1 MSVVSIISHV
11 ITSHIQL
18 YHEKSVKKIETT
30 EGHRGIQLTSRTYSC
45 KLHKTIRSLV
55 CLNYVMDIQKS
66 QPLTP
71 SKIPT
76 HGVTLKSILIA
87 SILIPI
93 NCYWVI
99 EMEVIRYSGH
109 PVTISLFFN
118 VIFSLLVV
126 MSFNQLL
133 KRFIPR
139 LALIQSELVI
149 VYLMLSIASGIT
161 GHDMLEILV
170 PMLGH
175 AFRFA
180 TPENE
185 WQQLFLPFLPE
196 WLTVSDDKL
205 LQGYYEGDLS
215 LYTLDTL
222 LRWTTPILWWTS
234 FITVLVFGML
244 CINIIIRKQWIEYE
258 KLSYPIIQLPLQM
271 TETHSNRFFRNRLMW
286 IGFAVAGGLTLWNGM
301 SYLYPFLPELPTR
314 NRSYTVFTES
324 PWNAMGRIPFSL
336 YPFAIG
342 LGFFIPL
349 DLSFS
354 CWFFFWY
361 WRILRVVG
369 AVFGFRNLP
378 GFPYMNE
385 QASGGYLALCVLAL
399 WTSRRHLM
407 QVGRLLFIKNN
418 SAEGNDIPV
427 SYRFAVIGII
437 AVLGFLVMF
446 SYYGGANLCIMIA
459 FFVIYY
465 MISIAI
471 TRMRAE
477 LGTPVH
483 DLHHSG
489 PDQILTRT
497 VGTRRLG
504 RGNLV
509 MFSMFWFIN
518 RAYRSHP
525 MPHQLEGFKII
536 ERTNMTM
543 HRIIFALMFATV
555 LGSLAGFWALIDRG
569 YQLGMETR
577 AASPSLTAFGIE
589 PYRRL
594 TGWLQTPSD
603 TLIPESSF
611 MGLGILQTT
620 ILMLFRMR
628 FVWWPFH
635 PAGFAISTS
644 WGMNVTWGCLFMSW
658 LIKLIILKYGGPVK
672 YRMIAPLFLGLILG
686 EFTIGS
692 TWTIIGIIAGVPTYG
707 FWV

>member
-1 MSVVSIISHV
+1 MEGGFTERHFIHQIRLNEPQGIIKKFE
-11 ITSHIQL
+11 TS
-18 YHEKSVKKIETT
+18 SS
-30 EGHRGIQLTSRTYSC
+30 LTSSR
-45 KLHKTIRSLV
+45 
-55 CLNYVMDIQKS
+55 
-66 QPLTP
+66 
-71 SKIPT
+71 IPA

-87 SILIPI
+87 VVLIPI

-118 VIFSLLVV
+118 VIFSLFMVIGV
-126 MSFNQLL
+126 NYLL
-133 KRFIPR
+133 RRFVPS
-139 LALIQSELVI
+139 LALAQSELVI
-149 VYLMLSIASGIT
+149 VYLMLSIASGVT

-175 AFRFA
+175 ASRFA

-185 WQQLFLPFLPE
+185 WQQLFVPFLPK
-196 WLTVSDDKL
+196 WLTISDTTL
-205 LQGYYEGDLS
+205 LHGYYEGELP
-215 LYTLDTL
+215 LYTAETL
-222 LRWTTPILWWTS
+222 LGWATPVLWWTA
-234 FITVLVFGML
+234 FITVLIFGML
-244 CINIIIRKQWIEYE
+244 CINIIVRKQWIEHE
-258 KLSYPIIQLPLQM
+258 KLSYPIIQLPLQL
-271 TETHSNRFFRNRLMW
+271 TETPQNRLFQNKLMW
-286 IGFAVAGGLTLWNGM
+286 LGFGIAGALALWNGVNF
-301 SYLYPFLPELPTR
+301 LYPILPELRTR
-314 NRSYTVFTES
+314 VRSFQIFTES

-361 WRILRVVG
+361 WRFMRVLGAALGLRS
-369 AVFGFRNLP
+369 LP
-378 GFPYMNE
+378 RFPYMNE
-385 QASGGYLALCVLAL
+385 QAAGGYLALCVLAI
-399 WTSRRHLM
+399 WASRRHLLHVA
-407 QVGRLLFIKNN
+407 QTVVGLNTQQDNTVRVQASTGLQDNA
-418 SAEGNDIPV
+418 SGRETQEPM
-427 SYRFAVIGII
+427 SYRGATLGLI
-437 AVLGFLVMF
+437 AVMVFLVLF
-446 SYYGGANLCIMIA
+446 CYYGGAELWVMFL

-483 DLHHSG
+483 DLHYSG
-489 PDQILTRT
+489 PDEILTRT

-504 RGNLV
+504 RGNLI

-518 RAYRSHP
+518 RAHRSHP
-525 MPHQLEGFKII
+525 MPHQLEGFKIV

-543 HRIIFALMFATV
+543 NRIIFALTLATI

-569 YQLGMETR
+569 YRLGMEVR
-577 AASPSLTAFGIE
+577 AYWPSLSAFGIE

-594 TGWLQTPSD
+594 ARWMQAPEA
-603 TLIPESSF
+603 TLIPESGF
-611 MGLGILQTT
+611 MGIGFLLTT
-620 ILMLFRMR
+620 VLMFFRMR

-644 WGMNVTWGCLFMSW
+644 WGMHVTWSCLFMSW
-658 LIKLIILKYGGPVK
+658 LIKWLILQYGGVLRHRK
-672 YRMIAPLFLGLILG
+672 IAPFFLGLILG
-686 EFTIGS
+686 EFTVGS
-692 TWTIIGIIAGVPTYG
+692 LWTILGIIAGIPTYG

>member
-1 MSVVSIISHV
+1 MLEKKQIYFLFVKCTQLLTTLSIYA
-11 ITSHIQL
+11 TLCENQR
-18 YHEKSVKKIETT
+18 ETDAA
-30 EGHRGIQLTSRTYSC
+30 RQ
-45 KLHKTIRSLV
+45 
-55 CLNYVMDIQKS
+55 NNMKS
-66 QPLTP
+66 QST
-71 SKIPT
+71 SQIPA
-76 HGVTLKSILIA
+76 HGVTFKSVSIA
-87 SILIPI
+87 MLLIPI

-118 VIFSLLVV
+118 VIFSLFVV
-126 MSFNQLL
+126 IGVNELF
-133 KRFIPR
+133 KRFVPT
-139 LALIQSELVI
+139 LALAQSELVI

-180 TPENE
+180 TAENE
-185 WQQLFLPFLPE
+185 WQQLFTPFLPN
-196 WLTVSDDKL
+196 WLTVSDSQL
-205 LQGYYEGDLS
+205 LQGYYEGELP
-215 LYTLDTL
+215 LYTAETL
-222 LRWTTPILWWTS
+222 LGWAKPVLWWTV
-234 FITVLVFGML
+234 FITVLIFGML
-244 CINIIIRKQWIEYE
+244 CINIIVRKQWIEHE

-271 TETHSNRFFRNRLMW
+271 AQSGHAAGSLLEPQQNRFFRNKLMW
-286 IGFAVAGGLTLWNGM
+286 LGFGIAGALALWNGVNF
-301 SYLYPFLPELPTR
+301 LYPILPELRTR
-314 NRSYTVFTES
+314 VRSFQVFTES

-361 WRILRVVG
+361 WRVMRVVG
-369 AVFGFRNLP
+369 AAIGMRSLP
-378 GFPYMNE
+378 RFPYMNE
-385 QASGGYLALCVLAL
+385 QASGGYLALCVLAI
-399 WTSRRHLM
+399 WASRRHLLH
-407 QVGRLLFIKNN
+407 VGKTVIGLHTDTARDD
-418 SAEGNDIPV
+418 SDSPM
-427 SYRFAVIGII
+427 SYRA
-437 AVLGFLVMF
+437 AVLCLIGVMAFLVLF
-446 SYYGGANLCIMIA
+446 CYYGGAEIWVMFV

-483 DLHHSG
+483 DLHYSG
-489 PDQILTRT
+489 PDEILTRT

-504 RGNLV
+504 RDNLV

-525 MPHQLEGFKII
+525 MPHQLEGFKIM
-536 ERTNMTM
+536 ERTHMTM
-543 HRIIFALMFATV
+543 PRIIFALTLAAV

-569 YQLGMETR
+569 YRLGMEVR
-577 AASPSLTAFGIE
+577 AYWPSLSAFGIE

-594 TGWLQTPSD
+594 TGWLQAPEE
-603 TLIPESSF
+603 TLIAESGF
-611 MGLGILQTT
+611 MGLGFLLTT
-620 ILMLFRMR
+620 VLMLFRMR

-644 WGMNVTWGCLFMSW
+644 WGMNVTWSCLFMSW
-658 LIKLIILKYGGPVK
+658 LIKLLILQYGGVVRHRK
-672 YRMIAPLFLGLILG
+672 IAPFFLGLILG
-686 EFTIGS
+686 EFTVGS
-692 TWTIIGIIAGVPTYG
+692 LWTIIGIIAGIPTYG

>member
-1 MSVVSIISHV
+1 ME
-11 ITSHIQL
+11 IQ
-18 YHEKSVKKIETT
+18 
-30 EGHRGIQLTSRTYSC
+30 QP
-45 KLHKTIRSLV
+45 RSNLP
-55 CLNYVMDIQKS
+55 S
-66 QPLTP
+66 QMPA
-71 SKIPT
+71 
-76 HGVTLKSILIA
+76 HGVTLKSIIIA

-118 VIFSLLVV
+118 VIFSLFVIIG
-126 MSFNQLL
+126 FNQLL
-133 KRFIPR
+133 KHIFPR
-139 LALIQSELVI
+139 MSLTQSELVI
-149 VYLMLSIASGIT
+149 IYLMLSIASGIT

-175 AFRFA
+175 AFRFV

-196 WLTVSDDKL
+196 WLTVNNKQL
-205 LQGYYEGDLS
+205 LQGYYEGDLP
-215 LYTLDTL
+215 LYTYDTL
-222 LRWTTPILWWTS
+222 LGWATPILWWTA
-234 FITVLVFGML
+234 FIAVLVFGML
-244 CINIIIRKQWIEYE
+244 CINIIVRKQWIEYE
-258 KLSYPIIQLPLQM
+258 KLSYPIIHLPLNL
-271 TETHSNRFFRNRLMW
+271 TGADRNNFFKNKIMW
-286 IGFAVAGGLTLWNGM
+286 AGFCVAGGLALWNGFCF
-301 SYLYPFLPELPTR
+301 LYPFLPELPTR
-314 NRSYTVFTES
+314 NRSYRVFTDS
-324 PWNAMGRIPFSL
+324 PWNAMGNVPFSL

-361 WRILRVVG
+361 WRILRIVG
-369 AVFGFRNLP
+369 AMFGFRSLP
-378 GFPYMNE
+378 RFPYMNE

-399 WTSRRHLM
+399 WISRRHLLF
-407 QVGRLLFIKNN
+407 VGRMIFKNE
-418 SAEGNDIPV
+418 ATQTARDGPI
-427 SYRFAVIGII
+427 SYRGAVFGLI
-437 AVLGFLVMF
+437 AVLLFLVVF
-446 SYYGGANLCIMIA
+446 CYYGGANIGIMFV

-483 DLHHSG
+483 DLHYSG

-497 VGTRRLG
+497 IGTRRLG
-504 RGNLV
+504 RGNLI
-509 MFSMFWFIN
+509 MFSLFWFIN

-525 MPHQLEGFKII
+525 MPHQLEGFKIM
-536 ERTNMTM
+536 ERTNMSM
-543 HRIIFALMFATV
+543 RRIIFALMLAAV
-555 LGSLAGFWALIDRG
+555 LGALTGFWALIDRG
-569 YQLGMETR
+569 YQLGMEVR
-577 AASPSLTAFGIE
+577 AYSPSLSAFGIE

-594 TGWLQTPSD
+594 TGWLQSPTD
-603 TLIPESSF
+603 TLVPETGF
-611 MGLGILQTT
+611 MGFGFLITT
-620 ILMLFRMR
+620 LLMLFRMR

-672 YRMIAPLFLGLILG
+672 YRKIAPFFLGLILG

-692 TWTIIGIIAGVPTYG
+692 AWTIIGIIRGIPTYG

>member
-1 MSVVSIISHV
+1 MEI
-11 ITSHIQL
+11 
-18 YHEKSVKKIETT
+18 
-30 EGHRGIQLTSRTYSC
+30 GR
-45 KLHKTIRSLV
+45 
-55 CLNYVMDIQKS
+55 NP
-66 QPLTP
+66 PLTP
-71 SKIPT
+71 SQIPA

-87 SILIPI
+87 VFLIPI

-118 VIFSLLVV
+118 VIFSLFVVIGFNKLLQRFLPRIALV
-126 MSFNQLL
+126 
-133 KRFIPR
+133 
-139 LALIQSELVI
+139 QSEFVV

-196 WLTVSDDKL
+196 WLTVSNTRL
-205 LQGYYEGDLS
+205 LQGYYEGDLP
-215 LYTLDTL
+215 LYTSESL
-222 LRWTTPILWWTS
+222 LGWATPVLWWTV
-234 FITVLVFGML
+234 FISVLVFGML

-258 KLSYPIIQLPLQM
+258 KLSYPIIHLPLNL
-271 TETHSNRFFRNRLMW
+271 TETRHNRFFQNKLMW
-286 IGFAVAGGLTLWNGM
+286 LGFGVAGGLALWNGI
-301 SYLYPFLPELPTR
+301 SYLYPFLPELRTR
-314 NRSYTVFTES
+314 NQSYQIFTES

-361 WRILRVVG
+361 WRLLRVVG
-369 AVFGFRNLP
+369 AMFGFRSLP
-378 GFPYMNE
+378 RFPYMNE
-385 QASGGYLALCVLAL
+385 QAAGGYLALCVIAV
-399 WTSRRHLM
+399 WVSRKHLL
-407 QVGRLLFIKNN
+407 QVGRALFSRNN
-418 SAEGNDIPV
+418 SQEDKDEPI
-427 SYRFAVIGII
+427 SYRVAVLGLI
-437 AVLGFLVMF
+437 AVLGFLVIF
-446 SYYGGANLCIMIA
+446 CYYGGANIGIMLA

-483 DLHHSG
+483 DLHYSG
-489 PDQILTRT
+489 PDQILTRV

-504 RGNLV
+504 RDNLI
-509 MFSMFWFIN
+509 MFSLFWFIN

-543 HRIIFALMFATV
+543 RRIIFALMLATI

-569 YQLGMETR
+569 YRLGMEVR
-577 AASPSLTAFGIE
+577 AYSPSLSAFGIE

-594 TGWLQTPSD
+594 TGWLQSPTD
-603 TLIPESSF
+603 TLIPESGF
-611 MGLGILQTT
+611 MGFGFLLTT
-620 ILMLFRMR
+620 VLMLFRMR

-658 LIKLIILKYGGPVK
+658 LIKWIILQYGGPVK
-672 YRMIAPLFLGLILG
+672 YRKIAPFFLGLILG

-692 TWTIIGIIAGVPTYG
+692 AWTILGIIAGIPTYG

>member
-1 MSVVSIISHV
+1 MEGGSTERHFIGQTRLNEPQGIIKKFE
-11 ITSHIQL
+11 TS
-18 YHEKSVKKIETT
+18 
-30 EGHRGIQLTSRTYSC
+30 TS
-45 KLHKTIRSLV
+45 
-55 CLNYVMDIQKS
+55 
-66 QPLTP
+66 LTP
-71 SKIPT
+71 SCIPA

-87 SILIPI
+87 VILIPI

-118 VIFSLLVV
+118 VIFSLFLVIGV
-126 MSFNQLL
+126 NYLLRRFTPSF
-133 KRFIPR
+133 
-139 LALIQSELVI
+139 ALVQSELVV

-175 AFRFA
+175 AHRFA

-185 WQQLFLPFLPE
+185 WQQLFVPFLPK
-196 WLTVSDDKL
+196 WLTVSDTSL
-205 LQGYYEGDLS
+205 LHGYYEGELP
-215 LYTLDTL
+215 LYTVETL
-222 LRWTTPILWWTS
+222 LGWATPVLWWTA
-234 FITVLVFGML
+234 FITMLVFGML
-244 CINIIIRKQWIEYE
+244 CINIIIRKQWIEHE
-258 KLSYPIIQLPLQM
+258 KLSYPIIQLPLQL
-271 TETHSNRFFRNRLMW
+271 TETPQNRFFQNKLMW
-286 IGFAVAGGLTLWNGM
+286 LGFGIAGALALWNGVNF
-301 SYLYPFLPELPTR
+301 LYPILPELRTR
-314 NRSYTVFTES
+314 VRSFQIFTES

-361 WRILRVVG
+361 WRFMRVLGAALGLRS
-369 AVFGFRNLP
+369 LP
-378 GFPYMNE
+378 RFPYMNE
-385 QASGGYLALCVLAL
+385 QASGGYLALCALAI
-399 WTSRRHLM
+399 WASRRHLLD
-407 QVGRLLFIKNN
+407 VGKTVFGLRNRGYKPLLQGRV
-418 SAEGNDIPV
+418 SGDTRQEPM
-427 SYRFAVIGII
+427 SYRG
-437 AVLGFLVMF
+437 AVLGLIAVMAFLVLF
-446 SYYGGANLCIMIA
+446 CYYGGAEIWVMFA

-483 DLHHSG
+483 DLHYSG
-489 PDQILTRT
+489 PDEILSRT

-504 RGNLV
+504 RDNLI

-518 RAYRSHP
+518 RAHRSHP
-525 MPHQLEGFKII
+525 MPHQLEGFKIM

-543 HRIIFALMFATV
+543 NRIIFALTLATI

-569 YQLGMETR
+569 YRLGMEIR
-577 AASPSLTAFGIE
+577 AYWPSLSAFGIE

-594 TGWLQTPSD
+594 AGWLQAPEEI
-603 TLIPESSF
+603 LIPESGF
-611 MGLGILQTT
+611 MGIGFLLTT
-620 ILMLFRMR
+620 VLMFFRMR

-644 WGMNVTWGCLFMSW
+644 WGMNVTWSCLFMSW
-658 LIKLIILKYGGPVK
+658 LIKWLILQYGGVVRHRK
-672 YRMIAPLFLGLILG
+672 IAPFFLGLILG
-686 EFTIGS
+686 EFTVGS
-692 TWTIIGIIAGVPTYG
+692 LWTILGIIVGIPTYG

>member
-1 MSVVSIISHV
+1 MQLQQTP
-11 ITSHIQL
+11 TS
-18 YHEKSVKKIETT
+18 
-30 EGHRGIQLTSRTYSC
+30 
-45 KLHKTIRSLV
+45 
-55 CLNYVMDIQKS
+55 NPS
-66 QPLTP
+66 Q
-71 SKIPT
+71 IPA
-76 HGVTLKSILIA
+76 HGVTFKSILIA
-87 SILIPI
+87 AVLIPI

-118 VIFSLLVV
+118 VIFTLFVIV
-126 MSFNQLL
+126 GFNQLL
-133 KRFIPR
+133 KRFFPR
-139 LALIQSELVI
+139 IALSQSELVI

-175 AFRFA
+175 AFHFA

-196 WLTVSDDKL
+196 WLTVSNSEL
-205 LQGYYEGDLS
+205 LQGYYEGDLP
-215 LYTLDTL
+215 LYTYKTL
-222 LRWTTPILWWTS
+222 LGWATPVLWWTV
-234 FITVLVFGML
+234 FIGFLVFGMF
-244 CINIIIRKQWIEYE
+244 CINIIIRKQWIAYE
-258 KLSYPIIQLPLQM
+258 KLSYPIIHLPLQL
-271 TETHSNRFFRNRLMW
+271 TGATHNNFFKNKVMW
-286 IGFAVAGGLTLWNGM
+286 AGFCVAGGLALWNGI
-301 SYLYPFLPELPTR
+301 SFLYPFLPELPTR
-314 NRSYTVFTES
+314 NRSYRIFTDS
-324 PWNAMGRIPFSL
+324 PWNAMGNVPFSL

-361 WRILRVVG
+361 WRLLRVVG
-369 AVFGFRNLP
+369 AMFGFRSLP
-378 GFPYMNE
+378 RFPYLNE
-385 QASGGYLALCVLAL
+385 QASGGYLALCVIAL
-399 WTSRRHLM
+399 WASRRHLLW
-407 QVGRLLFIKNN
+407 VGRIIFSKDTSQAAKDGPI
-418 SAEGNDIPV
+418 
-427 SYRFAVIGII
+427 SYRGAVFGLI
-437 AVLGFLVMF
+437 VTMLFLVVF
-446 SYYGGANLCIMIA
+446 CYYGGANIGIMLA

-483 DLHHSG
+483 DLHYSG
-489 PDQILTRT
+489 PDQILTRV
-497 VGTRRLG
+497 VGTRKLG
-504 RGNLV
+504 RDNLV
-509 MFSMFWFIN
+509 MFSLFWFIN

-525 MPHQLEGFKII
+525 MPHQLEGFKIM
-536 ERTNMTM
+536 ERTNMSMQRTV
-543 HRIIFALMFATV
+543 FALMFAAV

-569 YQLGMETR
+569 YQLGMEVR
-577 AASPSLTAFGIE
+577 AYWPSLSAFGIE

-594 TGWLQTPSD
+594 TGWLQSPTG
-603 TLIPESSF
+603 TLIPETSF
-611 MGLGILQTT
+611 TVLGYLMTT
-620 ILMLFRMR
+620 VLMLFRMR

-658 LIKLIILKYGGPVK
+658 FLKLIILKYGGPVR
-672 YRMIAPLFLGLILG
+672 YRAIAPFFLGLILG

-692 TWTIIGIIAGVPTYG
+692 IWTIIGIIGGISTYG

>member
-1 MSVVSIISHV
+1 M
-11 ITSHIQL
+11 
-18 YHEKSVKKIETT
+18 E
-30 EGHRGIQLTSRTYSC
+30 
-45 KLHKTIRSLV
+45 
-55 CLNYVMDIQKS
+55 IQKA
-66 QPLTP
+66 PL
-71 SKIPT
+71 SMSSNIPA

-87 SILIPI
+87 VILIPI

-118 VIFSLLVV
+118 VIFSLFAVIGV
-126 MSFNQLL
+126 NQLL
-133 KRFIPR
+133 QRFLPR
-139 LALIQSELVI
+139 IALVQSELVV

-196 WLTVSDDKL
+196 WLTVSNNNL
-205 LQGYYEGDLS
+205 LQGYYEGDLP
-215 LYTLDTL
+215 LYTFETL
-222 LRWTTPILWWTS
+222 LGWATPVLWWTV
-234 FITVLVFGML
+234 FISVLIFGML

-258 KLSYPIIQLPLQM
+258 KLSYPIIHLPLQL
-271 TETHSNRFFRNRLMW
+271 TETPHNRLFQNKLMW
-286 IGFAVAGGLTLWNGM
+286 LGFCVAGGLALWNGI
-301 SYLYPFLPELPTR
+301 SFLYPFLPELRTR
-314 NRSYTVFTES
+314 IKSYQVFTES
-324 PWNAMGRIPFSL
+324 PWNAMGSIPFSL

-361 WRILRVVG
+361 WRLMRVAG
-369 AVFGFRNLP
+369 AAFGFRNLP
-378 GFPYMNE
+378 RFPYTNE
-385 QASGGYLALCVLAL
+385 QASGGYLALCVLAI
-399 WTSRRHLM
+399 WASRRHLLR
-407 QVGRLLFIKNN
+407 VGRALFSQKKSQEDENEAI
-418 SAEGNDIPV
+418 
-427 SYRFAVIGII
+427 SYRA
-437 AVLGFLVMF
+437 AVLGLIAVMVFLVIF
-446 SYYGGANLCIMIA
+446 CYYGGANIGIMLA

-483 DLHHSG
+483 DLHYSG
-489 PDQILTRT
+489 PDQILTRV

-504 RGNLV
+504 RDNLI

-543 HRIIFALMFATV
+543 KRIIFAFMLAAV

-569 YQLGMETR
+569 YQLGMEVR
-577 AASPSLTAFGIE
+577 AYWPSLSAFGIE

-594 TGWLQTPSD
+594 TGWLQSPTD
-603 TLIPESSF
+603 TLVPESLF
-611 MGLGILQTT
+611 TGIGFLLTT
-620 ILMLFRMR
+620 VLMLFRMR

-644 WGMNVTWGCLFMSW
+644 WGMHVTWGCLFMSW
-658 LIKLIILKYGGPVK
+658 VIKVIILKYGGPVR
-672 YRMIAPLFLGLILG
+672 YRKVAPFFLGLILG
-686 EFTIGS
+686 EFTVGS
-692 TWTIIGIIAGVPTYG
+692 VWTIIGIIGGIPTYG

>member
-1 MSVVSIISHV
+1 MEVE
-11 ITSHIQL
+11 TSA
-18 YHEKSVKKIETT
+18 SF
-30 EGHRGIQLTSRTYSC
+30 SS
-45 KLHKTIRSLV
+45 
-55 CLNYVMDIQKS
+55 S
-66 QPLTP
+66 Q
-71 SKIPT
+71 IPA

-87 SILIPI
+87 VILIPI

-118 VIFSLLVV
+118 VIFSLFVV
-126 MSFNQLL
+126 IGANYLL
-133 KRFIPR
+133 RRFIPR
-139 LALIQSELVI
+139 FALVQSELVI
-149 VYLMLSIASGIT
+149 VYLMLSIASGVT

-185 WQQLFLPFLPE
+185 WQQLFVQFLPT
-196 WLTVSDDKL
+196 WLTVSDPSL
-205 LQGYYEGDLS
+205 LQGYYEGELP
-215 LYTLDTL
+215 LYTAEAL
-222 LRWTTPILWWTS
+222 LGWATPVLWWTA
-234 FITVLVFGML
+234 FITVLIFGML
-244 CINIIIRKQWIEYE
+244 CINIIVRKQWIEHE
-258 KLSYPIIQLPLQM
+258 KLSYPIIQLPLQL
-271 TETHSNRFFRNRLMW
+271 TETPRNRLFQSRLMW
-286 IGFAVAGGLTLWNGM
+286 LGFGIAGGLALWNGLNF
-301 SYLYPFLPELPTR
+301 LYPVLPEFRTR
-314 NRSYTVFTES
+314 IRSFQVFTES

-361 WRILRVVG
+361 WRFMRVLGAALGLRS
-369 AVFGFRNLP
+369 LP
-378 GFPYMNE
+378 RFPYMNE
-385 QASGGYLALCVLAL
+385 QAAGGYLALCVLAI
-399 WTSRRHLM
+399 WASRRHLLHVARTV
-407 QVGRLLFIKNN
+407 VGLNTQQDN
-418 SAEGNDIPV
+418 TAVSASGRETQEAM
-427 SYRFAVIGII
+427 SYRGAMLGLI
-437 AVLGFLVMF
+437 AVMAFLVLF
-446 SYYGGANLCIMIA
+446 CYYGGAELWVMFA

-483 DLHHSG
+483 DLHYSG
-489 PDQILTRT
+489 PDEILTRT

-504 RGNLV
+504 RSNLI

-518 RAYRSHP
+518 RAHRSHP
-525 MPHQLEGFKII
+525 MPHQLEGFKIM

-543 HRIIFALMFATV
+543 HRIIFALTLATV

-569 YQLGMETR
+569 YRLGMEVR
-577 AASPSLTAFGIE
+577 AYWPSLSAFGIE

-594 TGWLQTPSD
+594 ARWLQAPEA
-603 TLIPESSF
+603 TLIPESGF
-611 MGLGILQTT
+611 MGIGFLITAV
-620 ILMLFRMR
+620 LMFFRMR

-644 WGMNVTWGCLFMSW
+644 WGMHVTWSCLFMSW
-658 LIKLIILKYGGPVK
+658 LIKWLILQYGGVVRHRK
-672 YRMIAPLFLGLILG
+672 IAPFFLGLILG
-686 EFTIGS
+686 EFTVGS
-692 TWTIIGIIAGVPTYG
+692 LWTILGIIAGIPTYG

>member
-1 MSVVSIISHV
+1 MEVE
-11 ITSHIQL
+11 TSSL
-18 YHEKSVKKIETT
+18 PRS
-30 EGHRGIQLTSRTYSC
+30 SR
-45 KLHKTIRSLV
+45 
-55 CLNYVMDIQKS
+55 
-66 QPLTP
+66 
-71 SKIPT
+71 IPA

-87 SILIPI
+87 VILIPI

-118 VIFSLLVV
+118 VIFSLFMIIGL
-126 MSFNQLL
+126 NYLL
-133 KRFIPR
+133 RRFVPS
-139 LALIQSELVI
+139 LALAQSEFVV

-185 WQQLFLPFLPE
+185 WQQLFVPFLPQ
-196 WLTVSDDKL
+196 WLTVSSPSL
-205 LQGYYEGDLS
+205 LHGYYEGELP
-215 LYTLDTL
+215 LYTIETL
-222 LRWTTPILWWTS
+222 LGWATPVLWWTA
-234 FITVLVFGML
+234 FITVLIFGML
-244 CINIIIRKQWIEYE
+244 CINIIVRKQWIEHE
-258 KLSYPIIQLPLQM
+258 KLSYPIIQLPLQL
-271 TETHSNRFFRNRLMW
+271 TETPQNRLFQNKLMW
-286 IGFAVAGGLTLWNGM
+286 LGFGVAGALALWNGVNF
-301 SYLYPFLPELPTR
+301 LYPILPELRTR
-314 NRSYTVFTES
+314 VRNFQIFTES

-361 WRILRVVG
+361 WRFMRVLGAALGLRS
-369 AVFGFRNLP
+369 LP
-378 GFPYMNE
+378 RFPYMNE
-385 QASGGYLALCVLAL
+385 QASGGYLALCALAI
-399 WTSRRHLM
+399 WASRRHLLDVAKTVLGLRSRGYKPHLQNTVSEDTRQEPM
-407 QVGRLLFIKNN
+407 
-418 SAEGNDIPV
+418 
-427 SYRFAVIGII
+427 SYRGATLGLI
-437 AVLGFLVMF
+437 AVMAFLVLF
-446 SYYGGANLCIMIA
+446 CYYGGAEIWVMFA

-483 DLHHSG
+483 DLHYSG
-489 PDQILTRT
+489 PDEILSRT

-504 RGNLV
+504 RDNLI

-518 RAYRSHP
+518 RAHRSHP
-525 MPHQLEGFKII
+525 MPHQLEGFKIM
-536 ERTNMTM
+536 ERTNMSM
-543 HRIIFALMFATV
+543 NRIIFALTLATI

-569 YQLGMETR
+569 YRLGMEVR
-577 AASPSLTAFGIE
+577 AYWPSLSAFGIE

-594 TGWLQTPSD
+594 AGWLQAPEE
-603 TLIPESSF
+603 TLIAESGF
-611 MGLGILQTT
+611 MGIGFLLTT
-620 ILMLFRMR
+620 VLMFFRMR

-644 WGMNVTWGCLFMSW
+644 WGMNVTWSCLFMSW
-658 LIKLIILKYGGPVK
+658 LIKWLILQYGGVVRHRK
-672 YRMIAPLFLGLILG
+672 IAPFFLGLILG

-692 TWTIIGIIAGVPTYG
+692 LWTILGIIAGIPTYG

>member
-1 MSVVSIISHV
+1 
-11 ITSHIQL
+11 
-18 YHEKSVKKIETT
+18 
-30 EGHRGIQLTSRTYSC
+30 
-45 KLHKTIRSLV
+45 
-55 CLNYVMDIQKS
+55 MDINYSKQ
-66 QPLTP
+66 LTP
-71 SKIPT
+71 SQVPL
-76 HGVTLKSILIA
+76 HGVTLKSILLA
-87 SILIPI
+87 VFLIPI
-93 NCYWVI
+93 NCYWII

-118 VIFSLLVV
+118 VIFSLFLVIGL
-126 MSFNQLL
+126 NQLL
-133 KRFIPR
+133 KRFLPR
-139 LALIQSELVI
+139 IALVQSELVI

-180 TPENE
+180 SPENE

-196 WLTVSDDKL
+196 WLTVSENRL
-205 LQGYYEGDLS
+205 LQGYYEGDLP
-215 LYTLDTL
+215 LYTLETML
-222 LRWTTPILWWTS
+222 GWLTPVLWWTG
-234 FITVLVFGML
+234 FISVLVFGML

-258 KLSYPIIQLPLQM
+258 KLSYPIIQLPLQL
-271 TETHSNRFFRNRLMW
+271 TETRHNRFFQNKLMW
-286 IGFAVAGGLTLWNGM
+286 LGFGMAGGLALWNGI
-301 SYLYPFLPELPTR
+301 SFLYPFFPELPTR
-314 NRSYTVFTES
+314 NRSYTIFTES

-369 AVFGFRNLP
+369 AMFGFRHLP

-385 QASGGYLALCVLAL
+385 QASGGYLALCILAL
-399 WTSRRHLM
+399 WASRRHLK
-407 QVGRLLFIKNN
+407 QIALLLFSQDKLAQDSENQL
-418 SAEGNDIPV
+418 
-427 SYRFAVIGII
+427 SYRVAIIGLICVFGLL
-437 AVLGFLVMF
+437 ALFC
-446 SYYGGANLCIMIA
+446 YYGGANIGIMIA

-483 DLHHSG
+483 DLHYSG
-489 PDQILTRT
+489 PDQILTRV

-504 RGNLV
+504 RSNLV

-525 MPHQLEGFKII
+525 MPHQLEGFKIM

-543 HRIIFALMFATV
+543 HRIIFALMLAAV
-555 LGSLAGFWALIDRG
+555 LGSLCGFWALIDRG
-569 YQLGMETR
+569 YRLGMEIR
-577 AASPSLTAFGIE
+577 ASSPSLTAFGIE

-594 TGWLQTPSD
+594 TGWLQTPAD
-603 TLIPESSF
+603 TLIPESGF
-611 MGLGILQTT
+611 MGFGFLLTS

-658 LIKLIILKYGGPVK
+658 LIKLIILKYGGPVR
-672 YRMIAPLFLGLILG
+672 YRKIAPFFLGLILG

-692 TWTIIGIIAGVPTYG
+692 AWTILGILAGIPTYG

>member
-1 MSVVSIISHV
+1 ME
-11 ITSHIQL
+11 IQNSPS
-18 YHEKSVKKIETT
+18 Y
-30 EGHRGIQLTSRTYSC
+30 
-45 KLHKTIRSLV
+45 
-55 CLNYVMDIQKS
+55 NPS
-66 QPLTP
+66 Q
-71 SKIPT
+71 IPP
-76 HGVTLKSILIA
+76 HGVTFKSILIA
-87 SILIPI
+87 AILIPI

-118 VIFSLLVV
+118 VIFSLFVIV
-126 MSFNQLL
+126 GFNQLL
-133 KRFIPR
+133 KRFLPR
-139 LALIQSELVI
+139 LALAQSELVI

-196 WLTVSDDKL
+196 WLTVRNSQL
-205 LQGYYEGDLS
+205 LQGYYEGDLP
-215 LYTLDTL
+215 LYTTETL
-222 LRWTTPILWWTS
+222 LGWATPVLWWTV
-234 FITVLVFGML
+234 FIGFLVFGML

-258 KLSYPIIQLPLQM
+258 KLSYPIIHLPLQL
-271 TETHSNRFFRNRLMW
+271 TGAVHNNFFKNKVMW
-286 IGFAVAGGLTLWNGM
+286 VGFCVAGGLALWNGI
-301 SYLYPFLPELPTR
+301 SFLYPFIPELPTR
-314 NRSYTVFTES
+314 NRSYRIFTDS
-324 PWNAMGRIPFSL
+324 PWNAMGNIPFSL

-361 WRILRVVG
+361 WRLLRVAG
-369 AVFGFRNLP
+369 AMFGFRSLP
-378 GFPYMNE
+378 RFPYMNE
-385 QASGGYLALCVLAL
+385 QASGGYLALCVLAI
-399 WTSRRHLM
+399 WASRRHLLW
-407 QVGRLLFIKNN
+407 VGRMIFSKDTSQSANDGPLTYRGAIFGLIVALLF
-418 SAEGNDIPV
+418 
-427 SYRFAVIGII
+427 
-437 AVLGFLVMF
+437 LVVF
-446 SYYGGANLCIMIA
+446 CYYGGANIGIMLA

-483 DLHHSG
+483 DLHYSG
-489 PDQILTRT
+489 PDQILTRV
-497 VGTRRLG
+497 VGTRKLG
-504 RGNLV
+504 RDNLV
-509 MFSMFWFIN
+509 MFSLFWFIN

-525 MPHQLEGFKII
+525 MPHQLEGFKIM
-536 ERTNMTM
+536 ERTNMSM
-543 HRIIFALMFATV
+543 RRIVFALMFAAAM
-555 LGSLAGFWALIDRG
+555 GSLAGFWALIDRG
-569 YQLGMETR
+569 YQLGMEVR
-577 AASPSLTAFGIE
+577 AYSPSLSAFGIE

-594 TGWLQTPSD
+594 TDWLQSPTGP
-603 TLIPESSF
+603 LIPETSF
-611 MGLGILQTT
+611 TVFGYLMTT

-658 LIKLIILKYGGPVK
+658 LVKLIILKYGGPVR
-672 YRMIAPLFLGLILG
+672 YRKIAPFFLGLILG

-692 TWTIIGIIAGVPTYG
+692 LWTIIGIVGGMPTYG

>member
-1 MSVVSIISHV
+1 MKRQNSPPS
-11 ITSHIQL
+11 
-18 YHEKSVKKIETT
+18 
-30 EGHRGIQLTSRTYSC
+30 
-45 KLHKTIRSLV
+45 
-55 CLNYVMDIQKS
+55 
-66 QPLTP
+66 TP
-71 SKIPT
+71 SQIPA

-87 SILIPI
+87 VILIPI

-118 VIFSLLVV
+118 VIFSLFVV
-126 MSFNQLL
+126 IGVNQLL
-133 KRFIPR
+133 QRFLPR
-139 LALIQSELVI
+139 IALVQSELVI

-196 WLTVSDDKL
+196 WLTVSNSRL
-205 LQGYYEGDLS
+205 LQGYYEGDLP
-215 LYTLDTL
+215 LYTIETL
-222 LRWTTPILWWTS
+222 LGWATPVLWWTA
-234 FITVLVFGML
+234 FISVLVFGML

-258 KLSYPIIQLPLQM
+258 KLSYPIIHLPLHL
-271 TETHSNRFFRNRLMW
+271 TETRHNSFFKNKLMW
-286 IGFAVAGGLTLWNGM
+286 LGFGVAGGLALWNGIHF
-301 SYLYPFLPELPTR
+301 LFPFLPELPTR
-314 NRSYTVFTES
+314 NRSYQIFTES

-361 WRILRVVG
+361 WRCLRVVG
-369 AVFGFRNLP
+369 AMFGFHSLP

-399 WTSRRHLM
+399 WASRRHLLHIGGM
-407 QVGRLLFIKNN
+407 LFSQNRSQDDRDEPI
-418 SAEGNDIPV
+418 
-427 SYRFAVIGII
+427 SYKVAVFGLITVII
-437 AVLGFLVMF
+437 SLVIF
-446 SYYGGANLCIMIA
+446 CYYGGANIGVMLA

-483 DLHHSG
+483 DLHYSG
-489 PDQILTRT
+489 PDQILTRV

-504 RGNLV
+504 RDNLV

-525 MPHQLEGFKII
+525 MPHQLEGFKIMD
-536 ERTNMTM
+536 RTNMTM
-543 HRIIFALMFATV
+543 RRIIFAFMLATV
-555 LGSLAGFWALIDRG
+555 LGALSGFWALIDRG
-569 YQLGMETR
+569 YRLGMEVQ
-577 AASPSLTAFGIE
+577 AASPSLSAFGIE

-594 TGWLQTPSD
+594 SGWLQSPTD
-603 TLIPESSF
+603 TLIPESGF
-611 MGLGILQTT
+611 MGFGFLMTT
-620 ILMLFRMR
+620 MLMLFRMR

-658 LIKLIILKYGGPVK
+658 LLKWLILQYGGPMR
-672 YRMIAPLFLGLILG
+672 YRKIAPFFLGLILG
-686 EFTIGS
+686 EFTVGS
-692 TWTIIGIIAGVPTYG
+692 IWTIIGIVAGMPTYG

>member
-1 MSVVSIISHV
+1 M
-11 ITSHIQL
+11 
-18 YHEKSVKKIETT
+18 E
-30 EGHRGIQLTSRTYSC
+30 
-45 KLHKTIRSLV
+45 
-55 CLNYVMDIQKS
+55 IQKALLLKSS
-66 QPLTP
+66 Q
-71 SKIPT
+71 IPA
-76 HGVTLKSILIA
+76 HGVTIKSILIA
-87 SILIPI
+87 VILIPI

-118 VIFSLLVV
+118 VIFSLFVV
-126 MSFNQLL
+126 IGFNQLL
-133 KRFIPR
+133 QRFLPR
-139 LALIQSELVI
+139 IALVQSELVV

-196 WLTVSDDKL
+196 WLTVSNSRL
-205 LQGYYEGDLS
+205 LQGYYEGDLP
-215 LYTLDTL
+215 LYTFETL
-222 LRWTTPILWWTS
+222 LGWATPVLWWTT
-234 FITVLVFGML
+234 FISVLVFGML

-258 KLSYPIIQLPLQM
+258 KLSYPIIHLPLHL
-271 TETHSNRFFRNRLMW
+271 TETHRNRLFQNKLMW
-286 IGFAVAGGLTLWNGM
+286 LGFGVAGSLALWNGL
-301 SYLYPFLPELPTR
+301 SFLYPFLPELRTR
-314 NRSYTVFTES
+314 IQSYQVFTES

-361 WRILRVVG
+361 WRFLRVVG
-369 AVFGFRNLP
+369 AMFGFRSLP

-385 QASGGYLALCVLAL
+385 QASGGYLALCVLAV
-399 WTSRRHLM
+399 WASRRHLLH
-407 QVGRLLFIKNN
+407 VGQALFSRNKLQEDKDEPI
-418 SAEGNDIPV
+418 
-427 SYRFAVIGII
+427 SYRA
-437 AVLGFLVMF
+437 AVLGLITVMVFLVVF
-446 SYYGGANLCIMIA
+446 CYYGGANIGVMLA
-459 FFVIYY
+459 FFIIYY

-483 DLHHSG
+483 DLHYSG
-489 PDQILTRT
+489 PDQILTRV

-504 RGNLV
+504 RDNLV

-525 MPHQLEGFKII
+525 MPHQLEGFKIM
-536 ERTNMTM
+536 ERTNMTK
-543 HRIIFALMFATV
+543 HRIIFALMLAAV
-555 LGSLAGFWALIDRG
+555 LGALAGFWALIDRG
-569 YQLGMETR
+569 YRLGMEVR
-577 AASPSLTAFGIE
+577 AYSPSLSAFGIE

-594 TGWLQTPSD
+594 TGWLQSPTD
-603 TLIPESSF
+603 TLIPESVF
-611 MGLGILQTT
+611 TGFGFLLTT
-620 ILMLFRMR
+620 VLMLFRMR

-644 WGMNVTWGCLFMSW
+644 WGMHVTWGCLFMSW
-658 LIKLIILKYGGPVK
+658 LIKLIILKYGGPVR
-672 YRMIAPLFLGLILG
+672 YRKIAPFFLGLILG
-686 EFTIGS
+686 EFTVGS
-692 TWTIIGIIAGVPTYG
+692 VWTIIGIVAGMPTYG

>member
-1 MSVVSIISHV
+1 MEQ
-11 ITSHIQL
+11 TSASL
-18 YHEKSVKKIETT
+18 AFSSNPA
-30 EGHRGIQLTSRTYSC
+30 RG
-45 KLHKTIRSLV
+45 
-55 CLNYVMDIQKS
+55 
-66 QPLTP
+66 PA
-71 SKIPT
+71 

-87 SILIPI
+87 ILLIPI

-118 VIFSLLVV
+118 VIFSLFVV
-126 MSFNQLL
+126 IGANQLL
-133 KRFIPR
+133 RRFLPS
-139 LALIQSELVI
+139 LALVQSEFVI

-185 WQQLFLPFLPE
+185 WQQLFVPFLPA
-196 WLTVSDDKL
+196 WLTISDSQL
-205 LQGYYEGDLS
+205 LQGYYEGDLP
-215 LYTLDTL
+215 LYTTQTL
-222 LRWTTPILWWTS
+222 LGWAPPVLWWTA
-234 FITVLVFGML
+234 FISVLIFGML
-244 CINIIIRKQWIEYE
+244 CINIIVRKQWIEHE
-258 KLSYPIIQLPLQM
+258 KLSYPIIQLPLQL
-271 TETHSNRFFRNRLMW
+271 TETQPNRLFQNKLMW
-286 IGFAVAGGLTLWNGM
+286 LGFGIAGALALWNGVNF
-301 SYLYPFLPELPTR
+301 LYPVLPELRTR
-314 NRSYTVFTES
+314 VRSFQIFTET

-361 WRILRVVG
+361 WRFMRVVG
-369 AVFGFRNLP
+369 AAMGLRSLP
-378 GFPYMNE
+378 RFPYMNE
-385 QASGGYLALCVLAL
+385 QASGGYLALCILGIWASRKHLLHVAKTVLGMD
-399 WTSRRHLM
+399 TRHNHAAVSA
-407 QVGRLLFIKNN
+407 VGH
-418 SAEGNDIPV
+418 SAYKTDRDNVADEPM
-427 SYRFAVIGII
+427 SYRT
-437 AVLGFLVMF
+437 AVLCLIGVMAFLVLF
-446 SYYGGANLCIMIA
+446 CYYGGAEPWLMFI

-483 DLHHSG
+483 DLHYSG
-489 PDQILTRT
+489 PDEILSRT

-518 RAYRSHP
+518 RAHRSHP
-525 MPHQLEGFKII
+525 MPHQLEGFKIM
-536 ERTNMTM
+536 ERTNMSM
-543 HRIIFALMFATV
+543 HRIIFALTLATV

-569 YQLGMETR
+569 YRLGMEVR
-577 AASPSLTAFGIE
+577 AYWPSLSAFGIE

-594 TGWLQTPSD
+594 AGWLQAPEE
-603 TLIPESSF
+603 TLIPESGF
-611 MGLGILQTT
+611 MGLGFLLTT
-620 ILMLFRMR
+620 VLMLFRMR

-644 WGMNVTWGCLFMSW
+644 WGMNVTWSCLFMSW
-658 LIKLIILKYGGPVK
+658 LIKWLILQYGGVVRHRK
-672 YRMIAPLFLGLILG
+672 IAPFFLGLILG
-686 EFTIGS
+686 EFIVGS
-692 TWTIIGIIAGVPTYG
+692 LWTILGIIAGIPTYG

>member
-1 MSVVSIISHV
+1 M
-11 ITSHIQL
+11 
-18 YHEKSVKKIETT
+18 ETK
-30 EGHRGIQLTSRTYSC
+30 H
-45 KLHKTIRSLV
+45 
-55 CLNYVMDIQKS
+55 
-66 QPLTP
+66 TP
-71 SKIPT
+71 STIPP
-76 HGVTLKSILIA
+76 HGVTIKSILIA
-87 SILIPI
+87 VILIPI

-118 VIFSLLVV
+118 VIFSLFVIIG
-126 MSFNQLL
+126 FNQLL
-133 KRFIPR
+133 KRFLPWMA
-139 LALIQSELVI
+139 LAQSELVI

-196 WLTVSDDKL
+196 WLTVSNDQL
-205 LQGYYEGDLS
+205 LQGYYEGDLP
-215 LYTLDTL
+215 LYTTETL
-222 LRWTTPILWWTS
+222 FGWAIPVLWWTT
-234 FITVLVFGML
+234 FIGVLVFGML

-271 TETHSNRFFRNRLMW
+271 TGAAHNKFFKNKTVW
-286 IGFAVAGGLTLWNGM
+286 AGFCVAGGLALWNGI
-301 SYLYPFLPELPTR
+301 SFLYPFLPELPTR
-314 NRSYTVFTES
+314 NRSYRVFTES
-324 PWNAMGRIPFSL
+324 PWNAMGNIPFSL

-361 WRILRVVG
+361 WRLLRVVG
-369 AVFGFRNLP
+369 AMFGFRSLP
-378 GFPYMNE
+378 RFPYLNE
-385 QASGGYLALCVLAL
+385 QASGGYLALCVLAI
-399 WTSRRHLM
+399 WASRRHLLW
-407 QVGRLLFIKNN
+407 VGRMLFSKNTSQASDDSPISYRGAVFGLIAALLF
-418 SAEGNDIPV
+418 
-427 SYRFAVIGII
+427 
-437 AVLGFLVMF
+437 LVVF
-446 SYYGGANLCIMIA
+446 CYYGGANIGVMLV

-483 DLHHSG
+483 DLHYSG
-489 PDQILTRT
+489 PDQILTRV

-504 RGNLV
+504 RDNLI

-525 MPHQLEGFKII
+525 MPHQLEGFKIM
-536 ERTNMTM
+536 ERTNMSM
-543 HRIIFALMFATV
+543 RRIIFALILAAV

-569 YQLGMETR
+569 YQLGMEVR
-577 AASPSLTAFGIE
+577 AYWPSLSAFGTE

-594 TGWLQTPSD
+594 TGWLQAPTD
-603 TLIPESSF
+603 TLIPETGF
-611 MGLGILQTT
+611 TVLGYCITT
-620 ILMLFRMR
+620 VLMLFRMR

-658 LIKLIILKYGGPVK
+658 LLKLIILKYGGPVK
-672 YRMIAPLFLGLILG
+672 YRKIAPFFLGLILG

-692 TWTIIGIIAGVPTYG
+692 TWTIIGIIGGIPTYG

>member
-1 MSVVSIISHV
+1 M
-11 ITSHIQL
+11 
-18 YHEKSVKKIETT
+18 E
-30 EGHRGIQLTSRTYSC
+30 
-45 KLHKTIRSLV
+45 
-55 CLNYVMDIQKS
+55 IQKPLLSTSS
-66 QPLTP
+66 QV
-71 SKIPT
+71 SA
-76 HGVTLKSILIA
+76 HGVTIKSILIA
-87 SILIPI
+87 VILIPI
-93 NCYWVI
+93 NCYWII

-118 VIFSLLVV
+118 VIFSLFVV
-126 MSFNQLL
+126 IGFNQLL
-133 KRFIPR
+133 HRFLPR
-139 LALIQSELVI
+139 LALVQSELVM

-196 WLTVSDDKL
+196 WLTVSNSKL
-205 LQGYYEGDLS
+205 LQGYYEGDLP
-215 LYTLDTL
+215 LYTFETL
-222 LRWTTPILWWTS
+222 LGWATPVLWWTA
-234 FITVLVFGML
+234 FISVLVFGML
-244 CINIIIRKQWIEYE
+244 CINVIVRKQWIAYE
-258 KLSYPIIQLPLQM
+258 KLSYPIIHLPLHL
-271 TETHSNRFFRNRLMW
+271 TETPSNRLFQNKLMW
-286 IGFAVAGGLTLWNGM
+286 LGFGVAGGLALWNGV
-301 SYLYPFLPELPTR
+301 SFLYPFLPELRTR
-314 NRSYTVFTES
+314 IQSYQVFTES

-361 WRILRVVG
+361 WRLMRVAG
-369 AVFGFRNLP
+369 AAFGFRNLP
-378 GFPYMNE
+378 RFPYTNE
-385 QASGGYLALCVLAL
+385 QASGGYLALCVLAI
-399 WTSRRHLM
+399 WASRRHLL
-407 QVGRLLFIKNN
+407 QIGRALFRRNN
-418 SAEGNDIPV
+418 SQEDENEPI
-427 SYRFAVIGII
+427 SYRTAILGLI
-437 AVLGFLVMF
+437 AAMVFLVIF
-446 SYYGGANLCIMIA
+446 CYYGGANIGIMLA

-483 DLHHSG
+483 DLHYSG
-489 PDQILTRT
+489 PDQILTRV

-504 RGNLV
+504 RDNLV

-525 MPHQLEGFKII
+525 MPHQLEGFKIM

-543 HRIIFALMFATV
+543 RRIVFALMLAAV
-555 LGSLAGFWALIDRG
+555 LGALAGFWALIDRG
-569 YQLGMETR
+569 YQLGMEVR
-577 AASPSLTAFGIE
+577 ASSPSLSAFGIE

-594 TGWLQTPSD
+594 TGWLQSPTD
-603 TLIPESSF
+603 TLIPESLF
-611 MGLGILQTT
+611 TGFGFLMTT
-620 ILMLFRMR
+620 VLMLFRMR

-644 WGMNVTWGCLFMSW
+644 WGMHVTWGCLFMSW
-658 LIKLIILKYGGPVK
+658 LIKLIILKYGGPVR
-672 YRMIAPLFLGLILG
+672 YRKVAPFFLGLILG
-686 EFTIGS
+686 EFTVGS
-692 TWTIIGIIAGVPTYG
+692 VWTIIGIVAGMPTYG

>member
-1 MSVVSIISHV
+1 
-11 ITSHIQL
+11 
-18 YHEKSVKKIETT
+18 
-30 EGHRGIQLTSRTYSC
+30 
-45 KLHKTIRSLV
+45 
-55 CLNYVMDIQKS
+55 
-66 QPLTP
+66 
-71 SKIPT
+71 
-76 HGVTLKSILIA
+76 
-87 SILIPI
+87 
-93 NCYWVI
+93 
-99 EMEVIRYSGH
+99 MEVIRYSGH

-118 VIFSLLVV
+118 VIFSLFVV
-126 MSFNQLL
+126 IGVNQLL
-133 KRFIPR
+133 QRFLPR
-139 LALIQSELVI
+139 IALVQSELVI

-196 WLTVSDDKL
+196 WLTVSDSRL
-205 LQGYYEGDLS
+205 LQGYYEGDLP
-215 LYTLDTL
+215 LYTFDTL
-222 LRWTTPILWWTS
+222 LGWATPVLWWTA
-234 FITVLVFGML
+234 FISVLVFGML

-258 KLSYPIIQLPLQM
+258 KLSYPIIHLPLHL
-271 TETHSNRFFRNRLMW
+271 TETRHNRFFKNKLMW
-286 IGFAVAGGLTLWNGM
+286 LGFGVAGGLAIWNGIHF
-301 SYLYPFLPELPTR
+301 LFPFLPELPTR
-314 NRSYTVFTES
+314 NRSYQIFTES

-361 WRILRVVG
+361 WRCLRVVG
-369 AVFGFRNLP
+369 AMFGFRSLP

-399 WTSRRHLM
+399 WASRRHLLQIGGM
-407 QVGRLLFIKNN
+407 LFSQNRSQDGRDEPI
-418 SAEGNDIPV
+418 
-427 SYRFAVIGII
+427 SYRVTVFGLITVMISLVI
-437 AVLGFLVMF
+437 FC
-446 SYYGGANLCIMIA
+446 YYGGANIGVMLA

-483 DLHHSG
+483 DLHYSG
-489 PDQILTRT
+489 PDQILTRV

-504 RGNLV
+504 RDNLV

-525 MPHQLEGFKII
+525 MPHQLEGFKIMD
-536 ERTNMTM
+536 RTNMTM
-543 HRIIFALMFATV
+543 RRIIFAFMLATV
-555 LGSLAGFWALIDRG
+555 LGALSGFWALIDRG
-569 YQLGMETR
+569 YRLGMEVQ
-577 AASPSLTAFGIE
+577 AASPSLSAFGIE

-594 TGWLQTPSD
+594 SGWLQSPTD
-603 TLIPESSF
+603 TLIPESGF
-611 MGLGILQTT
+611 MGFGFLMTT
-620 ILMLFRMR
+620 MLMLFRMR

-658 LIKLIILKYGGPVK
+658 LLKWLILQYGGLMR
-672 YRMIAPLFLGLILG
+672 YRKIAPFFLGLILG
-686 EFTIGS
+686 EFTVGS
-692 TWTIIGIIAGVPTYG
+692 IWTIIGIVAGMPTYG

>member
-1 MSVVSIISHV
+1 ME
-11 ITSHIQL
+11 IQN
-18 YHEKSVKKIETT
+18 
-30 EGHRGIQLTSRTYSC
+30 R
-45 KLHKTIRSLV
+45 
-55 CLNYVMDIQKS
+55 
-66 QPLTP
+66 PLSTP
-71 SKIPT
+71 PQIPA

-87 SILIPI
+87 VILIPI
-93 NCYWVI
+93 NCYWII

-118 VIFSLLVV
+118 VIFSLFVV
-126 MSFNQLL
+126 IGVNQLL
-133 KRFIPR
+133 QRFLPR
-139 LALIQSELVI
+139 IALVQSELVI

-180 TPENE
+180 SPENE

-196 WLTVSDDKL
+196 WLTVNDSKL
-205 LQGYYEGDLS
+205 LQGYYEGDLP
-215 LYTLDTL
+215 LYTFESL
-222 LRWTTPILWWTS
+222 LGWATPVLWWTA
-234 FITVLVFGML
+234 FISVLLFGML
-244 CINIIIRKQWIEYE
+244 CINIIVRKQWIVYE
-258 KLSYPIIQLPLQM
+258 KLSYPIIHLPLNL
-271 TETHSNRFFRNRLMW
+271 TETRHNRFFQNRLMW
-286 IGFAVAGGLTLWNGM
+286 IGFCVAGGLALWNGI
-301 SYLYPFLPELPTR
+301 SFLYPFLPELRTR
-314 NRSYTVFTES
+314 NRSYPIFTES

-361 WRILRVVG
+361 WRLMRVAG
-369 AVFGFRNLP
+369 AAFGFRSLP

-385 QASGGYLALCVLAL
+385 QASGGYLALCVLAV
-399 WTSRRHLM
+399 WVSRRHLL
-407 QVGRLLFIKNN
+407 QVGRSLFSRNGSQADKDEPI
-418 SAEGNDIPV
+418 
-427 SYRFAVIGII
+427 SYRVAVFGLI
-437 AVLGFLVMF
+437 AVLGFLVIF
-446 SYYGGANLCIMIA
+446 CYYGGANIGIMLA

-483 DLHHSG
+483 DLHYSG
-489 PDQILTRT
+489 PDQILTRV

-504 RGNLV
+504 RDNLV

-543 HRIIFALMFATV
+543 RRIIFALMLAAV

-569 YQLGMETR
+569 YRLGMEVR
-577 AASPSLTAFGIE
+577 AHSPSLSAFGIE

-594 TGWLQTPSD
+594 TNWLQSPTD
-603 TLIPESSF
+603 TLVPESLF
-611 MGLGILQTT
+611 TGFGFLLTT
-620 ILMLFRMR
+620 LLMLFRMR

-658 LIKLIILKYGGPVK
+658 LIKLIILKYGGPVR
-672 YRMIAPLFLGLILG
+672 YRKVAPFFLGLILG
-686 EFTIGS
+686 EFTVGS
-692 TWTIIGIIAGVPTYG
+692 LWTILGIIAGVPTYG